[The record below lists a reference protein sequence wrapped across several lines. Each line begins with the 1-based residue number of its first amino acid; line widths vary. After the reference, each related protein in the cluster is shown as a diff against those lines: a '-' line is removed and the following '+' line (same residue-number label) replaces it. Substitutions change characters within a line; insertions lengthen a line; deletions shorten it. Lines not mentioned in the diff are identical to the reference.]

1 MLGYCISLLARVNR
15 SDRFVKYHNNGRL
28 GQGGAP
34 TIGEFTQTQG
44 TPTMF
49 ELTIVPAYG
58 RTYNSKAAIWA
69 DWLAGKDFQIA
80 SYGADSG
87 RYINREDAER
97 SDLACLL
104 VRYGKALSKSASINL
119 IRGRMN

>member
-1 MLGYCISLLARVNR
+1 
-15 SDRFVKYHNNGRL
+15 
-28 GQGGAP
+28 
-34 TIGEFTQTQG
+34 
-44 TPTMF
+44 MF
-49 ELTIVPAYG
+49 ELTIVPDYG

-80 SYGADSG
+80 SVGTDSG

-104 VRYGKALSKSASINL
+104 VRYGKELGKSASINL